1 MRNPKGLLVKN
12 KICNKCSSDRLK
24 AKNPKLA
31 KAREMRSSA
40 MSRSKKKGFEF
51 TIEVTDGYNMML
63 EICPILKMELKYN
76 GNKEKNSASLD
87 RIDSTKGY
95 TKDNIQV
102 ISYLANL
109 MKSNSTIEEQLL
121 FAEYI
126 KDKYE
131 E

>member
-1 MRNPKGLLVKN
+1 
-12 KICNKCSSDRLK
+12 
-24 AKNPKLA
+24 
-31 KAREMRSSA
+31 

-95 TKDNIQV
+95 IPDNIQV

-109 MKSNSTIEEQLL
+109 MKSNSTIEEQIL

-126 KDKYE
+126 KDTYE
-131 E
+131 Y